1 MVALLAHPETRLR
14 ASWDPRVLPAPRVL
28 RVLRDRPDLRG
39 PRASRVPRA
48 LLVSAL
54 APLLPLPLPELLE
67 RRCTYCNIVG
77 VQQILG

>member
-14 ASWDPRVLPAPRVL
+14 ASWDPRVLPAPRVR

-39 PRASRVPRA
+39 PRASRGPRA

-67 RRCTYCNIVG
+67 
-77 VQQILG
+77 